1 MFPGGGIYELNDEI
15 VHLDLE
21 SRSSHD
27 FLEEM
32 VLSSKYTT
40 FDDNAGFAIQKRR
53 IQPHN

>member
-1 MFPGGGIYELNDEI
+1 MFPGGGIYEFNDEI
-15 VHLDLE
+15 VRLE
-21 SRSSHD
+21 SGNSHD